1 MKGHQVLMKISIVVA
16 VAENGVIGKDNQ
28 LPWRL
33 SSDLKHFKKLT
44 TGHAVLMGRKT
55 YESIG
60 RPLPKRTNLIVTRNT
75 EYQAAGCEVFTS
87 IEQALEFAQKANET
101 EVFVIGGAQIYQ
113 QIMPQVD
120 TVYLTKVK
128 AEVVGDAYFDLS
140 LLDEFKVVDTQS
152 LPVGEKDEFAF
163 DIVKMERS

>member
-1 MKGHQVLMKISIVVA
+1 MKISIVVA
-16 VAENGVIGKDNQ
+16 VAENGVIGKNNQ

-60 RPLPKRTNLIVTRNT
+60 KPLPKRTNLIITRN
-75 EYQAAGCEVFTS
+75 EAYEAPGCDVFTT
-87 IEQALEFAQKANET
+87 IEQALDFAKSATVNDAGN

-113 QIMPQVD
+113 QIIPQVD

-128 AEVVGDAYFDLS
+128 AEVEGDAYFDLA
-140 LLDEFKVVDTQS
+140 LLDQFKVINTQNVS
-152 LPVGEKDEFAF
+152 ADEKNEYDF
-163 DIVKMERS
+163 DIMEMSRK

>member
-1 MKGHQVLMKISIVVA
+1 MKISIVVA

-60 RPLPKRTNLIVTRNT
+60 KPLPKRTNLIITRN
-75 EYQAAGCEVFTS
+75 EAYQAAGCEVFAS
-87 IEQALEFAQKANET
+87 IEHALEFAQKSGED

-113 QIMPQVD
+113 QVLPQVN

-140 LLDEFKVVDTQS
+140 LLNQFQTINTES
-152 LPVGEKDEFAF
+152 IAVGEKDEYAF
-163 DIVKMERS
+163 DIVEMERV

>member
-1 MKGHQVLMKISIVVA
+1 MKISIVVA

-60 RPLPKRTNLIVTRNT
+60 RPLPKRTNLIVTRNQD
-75 EYQAAGCEVFTS
+75 YQAAGCEVFTS
-87 IEQALEFAQKANET
+87 IEQALKFAQKSNET
-101 EVFVIGGAQIYQ
+101 EIFIIGGAQIYQ
-113 QIMPQVD
+113 QILPQVN

-128 AEVVGDAYFDLS
+128 TEVVGDAYFDLS
-140 LLDEFKVVDTQS
+140 LLDQFTTVSVES
-152 LPVGEKDEFAF
+152 MAVGEKDEFAF
-163 DIVKMERS
+163 DIVKMERV